1 MVKFGFSNSEVMFDI
16 AGSQYW
22 VFREADVEPGYP
34 QDLFRYGQG
43 IPTDRI
49 DTAIWWEPAGHTYFF
64 RGNQ

>member
-1 MVKFGFSNSEVMFDI
+1 MSGV